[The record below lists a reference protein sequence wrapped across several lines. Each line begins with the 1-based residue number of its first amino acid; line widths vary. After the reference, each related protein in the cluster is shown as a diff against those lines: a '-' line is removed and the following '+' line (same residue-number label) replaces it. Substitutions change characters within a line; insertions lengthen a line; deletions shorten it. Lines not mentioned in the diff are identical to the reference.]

1 MVFHESVWK
10 STNLNVY
17 NRRNYTLG
25 GTVIPWRTAGK
36 HAHPFPFFCIY
47 PPVNQQASEQ
57 IFPSDLKYCL
67 PGYSPQRDNEKK
79 HLLTYFEV
87 GFFFQATIWRT
98 RRDGDRKRC
107 HLSAWTPRGTRAL
120 VAERAPCVQPVSSEG
135 GGTGRLG
142 ESFPRSGP
150 PGLVGRKSRGFF
162 TVASGLSPANSGKG
176 RILGVTQASGLLRC
190 LSFHS

>member
-135 GGTGRLG
+135 GGT
-142 ESFPRSGP
+142 SAWVS
-150 PGLVGRKSRGFF
+150 
-162 TVASGLSPANSGKG
+162 LSPDPDLPVWWVESPEASS
-176 RILGVTQASGLLRC
+176 RLLLVFLLPTQERAVSWV
-190 LSFHS
+190 